1 MTKKMR
7 LASSPIRRRKK
18 ICSSSEQL
26 TRGQTFYTLTGYEQF
41 SPLEPNTGS
50 LTGNGT
56 PHRAIYNTVATQS
69 PHFFLAVT
77 IVTSNLEVFLSIT
90 LATLEIDFRSFSFI
104 NGFAFQNQEVRDQS
118 LFFALWQGKMWEG
131 HRERM
136 REGNKNKRK
145 EETEANERKRK
156 QIDVEN
162 VLPTS
167 GLAFPRTMQG
177 LL

>member
-26 TRGQTFYTLTGYEQF
+26 TRGQTFYTLTGSEQF

-118 LFFALWQGKMWEG
+118 LFFCPLARQDVGRAQGK
-131 HRERM
+131 
-136 REGNKNKRK
+136 
-145 EETEANERKRK
+145 NERGKQKQKKRRDRSK
-156 QIDVEN
+156 WEKEKTNRRRKCVTYIWAGI
-162 VLPTS
+162 S
-167 GLAFPRTMQG
+167 
-177 LL
+177 

>member
-26 TRGQTFYTLTGYEQF
+26 TRGQTFYTLTGSEQF

-56 PHRAIYNTVATQS
+56 PHRAVYNTVATQS

-145 EETEANERKRK
+145 RRDRSKWEKEKTNRRRKCVTY
-156 QIDVEN
+156 IWAGI
-162 VLPTS
+162 S
-167 GLAFPRTMQG
+167 
-177 LL
+177 